1 MGAVSGKGCE
11 DGVVDDDGMAR
22 LADALVEIEELRAEL
37 ARLRGLLGLES
48 RCGDGHRQA
57 WAPTLFAQPGQIA
70 VLDST
75 APTAEKV
82 ALLRSLFGARSDVY
96 ATRWENASTGKSG
109 WSPAVRG
116 GWVQRRATSKDY
128 LPLSDEVLIGHLRGE
143 VTVGIYP
150 LLRGDR
156 CTLLACDFDGGSW
169 VLDALAYVDACHR
182 FGVPAA
188 LERSRSGD
196 GAHVWVFFD
205 GAVPAAT
212 ARSLGSSLLREAMAA
227 RAELDLSSYDRFFPS
242 QDFMPKGSFGNL
254 IALPLHGERV
264 QHGATAFL
272 DPTTLEPWPDQWA
285 FLSSVARLAPDAAAA
300 LADSLRP
307 IDAGPKLDLADLA
320 KAGGPRPPA
329 VIRARLGATLSLER
343 SGLPAVV
350 MAALKHLASI
360 HNPVFYEKQRLRFS
374 TWDTPRFIRCYEED
388 LEWIHLPRGLV
399 ERVAQLFTEVGSRLD
414 VVDIRPQLTTAG
426 IEFVGELRPHQH
438 DAVEATTPHDRGVIV
453 APPGS
458 GKTVMACA
466 VIAHHDVPTLVL
478 VDRKPLV
485 DQWKERL
492 IEHLGLGPHNVGVI
506 GGGMNRP
513 TGIVDV
519 AMIQS
524 LTRRDQPAA
533 LFERYGLIVVDEC
546 HHLPAVSFEAC
557 VRHAPSRRW
566 LGLTATPYRRDGLEG
581 IITLQCGP
589 TRFELAA
596 KHATDNE
603 LVRRELIVHETRC
616 DVTEDVAAS
625 IQAVFAAIVEDQRR
639 TEQICTDVH
648 QGVSGGRTCLVL
660 TQRTDHI
667 DAIVDGLAKLGDE
680 ALVLRGGL
688 GKRSRKAVSNAIAS
702 RRDGSGIVLVATG
715 SYLGE
720 GFDWPELDTLF
731 LAFPLAFKGR
741 VVQYV
746 GRLLRTHGGKHHVE
760 LHDYLDVRI
769 PVLDRMHTK
778 RLPAYATLGFDI
790 PKNRKR
796 HRVRPSSRTT
806 SQPDLTT
813 T

>member
-1 MGAVSGKGCE
+1 
-11 DGVVDDDGMAR
+11 VDDDAAAR
-22 LADALVEIEELRAEL
+22 LADALIEVEGLRAEV
-37 ARLRGLLGLES
+37 ARLRGLLGLDS
-48 RCGDGHRQA
+48 RSGDGHRQA
-57 WAPTLFAQPGQIA
+57 WAPTLFTQRVEIGA
-70 VLDST
+70 VDST
-75 APTAEKV
+75 APMDEKV
-82 ALLRSLFGARSDVY
+82 ALLRSLFGARSDVF
-96 ATRWENASTGKSG
+96 AIRWENASTGKSG

-116 GWVQRRATSKDY
+116 GWAHRRARKEY
-128 LPLSDEVLIGHLRGE
+128 LPLSDEVLVGHVRGE
-143 VTVGIYP
+143 VAIGIYP
-150 LLRGDR
+150 LLRGDT
-156 CTLLACDFDGGSW
+156 CMLLACDFDRGSW
-169 VLDALAYVDACHR
+169 VLDALAYLDACHR
-182 FGVPAA
+182 AGVPAA

-196 GAHVWVFFD
+196 GAHVWVFLD
-205 GAVPAAT
+205 SPVSAAT
-212 ARSLGSSLLREAMAA
+212 ARSLGTSLLREAMAA

-254 IALPLHGERV
+254 IALPLHGERL

-285 FLSSVARLAPDAAAA
+285 FLSSVARVAPDTAAA
-300 LADSLRP
+300 LAVSLRP
-307 IDAGPKLDLADLA
+307 IDAGPKLDLAGLV
-320 KAGGPRPPA
+320 KVGGPRPPA
-329 VIRARLGATLSLER
+329 IIRARLGATLSLER
-343 SGLPAVV
+343 SGLPPAVV
-350 MAALKHLASI
+350 AALKHLASL
-360 HNPVFYEKQRLRFS
+360 HNPVFYEKQRMRFS

-399 ERVAQLFTEVGSRLD
+399 ERVSDLLVEIGSRIE
-414 VVDIRPQLTTAG
+414 VVDARPEVPTCG
-426 IEFVGELRPHQH
+426 VRFNGELRPQQQKAV
-438 DAVEATTPHDRGVIV
+438 DAATPHDRGVIV

-485 DQWKERL
+485 DQWRERL
-492 IEHLGLGPHNVGVI
+492 SEHLGLEPGKVGVI
-506 GGGMNRP
+506 GGGINDP

-524 LTRRDQPAA
+524 LARRDQPAEV
-533 LFERYGLIVVDEC
+533 FERYGLVVVDEC

-581 IITLQCGP
+581 IIAFQCGP

-596 KHATDNE
+596 KDATDAA
-603 LVRRELIVHETRC
+603 LVRRELIVHETRSE
-616 DVTEDVAAS
+616 VTEDEADA

-639 TEQICTDVH
+639 NEQICADVH
-648 QGVSGGRTCLVL
+648 HAVAGGRTCLVL

-667 DAIVDGLAKLGDE
+667 DAIVDGLAKVGDE

-688 GKRSRKAVSNAIAS
+688 GKRKRDAVGNAIATHQE
-702 RRDGSGIVLVATG
+702 GSGIVLVATG

-720 GFDWPELDTLF
+720 GFDWPRLDTLF

-746 GRLLRTHGGKHHVE
+746 GRLLRTHVGKHHVE
-760 LHDYLDVRI
+760 LHDYVDVRI
-769 PVLDRMHTK
+769 PVLDRMHNK
-778 RLPAYATLGFDI
+778 RLPAYAALGFDV
-790 PKNRKR
+790 PKHRKP
-796 HRVRPSSRTT
+796 HRTRSTHPTKM
-806 SQPDLTT
+806 QPNLTT
-813 T
+813 